1 MRTNNSIISIL
12 VASFIGIPV
21 IACNTN
27 AEAPAKVSVDK
38 NVVVSIYPT
47 IDKGDTIEIV
57 SPCLMEETV
66 HISELLHYPDDDSFT
81 MPFNFSDTAKYAEI
95 TERNLDRRIA
105 ISLNGEV
112 VSTPV
117 ARMKSEDGAC
127 SVALDEAQ
135 AKALFPNAMFK

>member
-1 MRTNNSIISIL
+1 
-12 VASFIGIPV
+12 
-21 IACNTN
+21 
-27 AEAPAKVSVDK
+27 
-38 NVVVSIYPT
+38 
-47 IDKGDTIEIV
+47 
-57 SPCLMEETV
+57 
-66 HISELLHYPDDDSFT
+66 

-117 ARMKSEDGAC
+117 VRMKSEDGAC